1 MSEHKRRRANSRQEH
16 DAMRRAEI
24 EKARVIRAAKERARR
39 ERRKRETQK
48 RLTLFF
54 VLCLVIIVVMIFAVV
69 SLFKIAL
76 SRKAD
81 VPVDN
86 PVDASQSE
94 ASAETNAPTEAT
106 MPESQPVYTPPSV
119 DESRDQT
126 QSVKP
131 TVASFS
137 SDSRSVSL
145 SGTVRSECAILVDVS
160 AGRIV
165 ASRGAD
171 KKVYPASLTKVMSLV
186 TAYEHV
192 KNIDREYITMTY
204 DILNPLIVSG
214 NSLAGFEVGESV
226 SVREYM
232 YGMIMPS
239 GADAA
244 EAIAVYCGGS
254 IAGFAD
260 MMNKKAAELGMK
272 NSHFSNPVGDFS
284 EENYSTVY
292 DLSVLL
298 AYAYQYP
305 DLAEILSAY
314 RHTTPATEYHPDGI
328 YFESNLQQRMKGDES
343 GSCNVLGGKTGYT
356 SESGH
361 CVMCYATSVR
371 DGRPYIFVSCKG
383 KALYDP
389 INDCIDVLKKYVE

>member
-1 MSEHKRRRANSRQEH
+1 MSEHNRRRRNNRQDH

-24 EKARVIRAAKERARR
+24 EKARVIRAAKERAKR
-39 ERRKRETQK
+39 ERRKREAQK

-54 VLCLVIIVVMIFAVV
+54 ALCLVIIVVMIFGVV
-69 SLFKIAL
+69 SLFKTAL
-76 SRKAD
+76 ARKAD
-81 VPVDN
+81 IPVDQ
-86 PVDASQSE
+86 PVDPSQSE
-94 ASAETNAPTEAT
+94 ASPESSAPSESP
-106 MPESQPVYTPPSV
+106 MPESQPVYTPPSA

-126 QSVKP
+126 PGVKP
-131 TVASFS
+131 TAASFS

-145 SGTVRSECAILVDVS
+145 SGTVRSEHAILVDVN

-165 ASRGAD
+165 ASYGAD
-171 KKVYPASLTKVMSLV
+171 KRVYPASLTKVMSLV

-192 KNIDREYITMTY
+192 RNIDREYITMTY

-214 NSLAGFEVGESV
+214 NSLAGFEVGESA

-260 MMNKKAAELGMK
+260 MMNKKAAELGMR
-272 NSHFSNPVGDFS
+272 NSHFSNPAGDFG
-284 EENYSTVY
+284 EDNYSTVY

-305 DLAEILSAY
+305 DLAGILSTY
-314 RHTTPATEYHPDGI
+314 QHTTPATEYHPDGI

-343 GSCNVLGGKTGYT
+343 GTCNVLGGKTGYT
-356 SESGH
+356 SEAGH
-361 CVMCYATSVR
+361 CVMCYAASVR